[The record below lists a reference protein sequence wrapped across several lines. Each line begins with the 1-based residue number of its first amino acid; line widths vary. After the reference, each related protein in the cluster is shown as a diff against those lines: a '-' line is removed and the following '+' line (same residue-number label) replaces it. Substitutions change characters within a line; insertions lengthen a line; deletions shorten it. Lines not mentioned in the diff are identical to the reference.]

1 MSDYRGCFEG
11 DEGMSTF
18 PRYHDRMRWHECVMD
33 ISDCGYVHDVCG
45 VESTDKERK
54 EAIVLMGKHVA
65 AGRNNSPRV
74 NRPRDNDNT
83 NTARSMMTQAVGT
96 VQNLPD

>member
-33 ISDCGYVHDVCG
+33 ISDYGDVRDACGL
-45 VESTDKERK
+45 ESTDKERK
-54 EAIVLMGKHVA
+54 EAIELRGKQVA
-65 AGRNNSPRV
+65 GGRNNSPRV

-83 NTARSMMTQAVGT
+83 NTARTMMTQAVGT
-96 VQNLPD
+96 FQNLPD

>member
-1 MSDYRGCFEG
+1 
-11 DEGMSTF
+11 MSTF

-54 EAIVLMGKHVA
+54 EAIKRKGKRVSG
-65 AGRNNSPRV
+65 GRNNSPRT
-74 NRPRDNDNT
+74 NRPRDNGNT
-83 NTARSMMTQAVGT
+83 NTARTMMTQAVAT
-96 VQNLPD
+96 VQNLPN

>member
-1 MSDYRGCFEG
+1 
-11 DEGMSTF
+11 MSTF

-33 ISDCGYVHDVCG
+33 ISDYGDVRDARG
-45 VESTDKERK
+45 LESTDKERK
-54 EAIVLMGKHVA
+54 EAIELRGKQVA
-65 AGRNNSPRV
+65 GGRNNSPRV